1 MRRPCGIYST
11 TYSKDNAIFR
21 TKNHWGLLIGFL
33 ILMMGLPLVFEPYVL
48 NMFITFFVQLIAVLG
63 LMILTGYC
71 GQISLGQAAFA
82 CVGAFTS
89 AVLVSKLGM
98 PALVSFP
105 CAILSSVIFG
115 LCFGLP
121 ALRIKGFYLAMS
133 TLAAQFIIIWL
144 VNHLP
149 EITGGSDG
157 MRVAKIQLAGMII
170 DSSAKYY
177 YFSFGL
183 AVVFTYIAKNLIR
196 SKIGRAWIAIRDN
209 DIAAEVMGV
218 NLTNYK
224 LLAFAICSAFAGVSG
239 ALWSHFVPA
248 ISWEH
253 FTLWESIWYL
263 AMIVIGGIGTI
274 TGAIFGTAFIRLL
287 DELVTL
293 LFPLITPIIP
303 SINESIV
310 AGALLIIYGL
320 AIAIFLIF
328 EPRGL
333 AHRWEM
339 FKSWY
344 RLWPF
349 RY

>member
-11 TYSKDNAIFR
+11 SYSKDSAIFR
-21 TKNHWGLLIGFL
+21 TKAHWALLFGSL
-33 ILMMGLPLVFEPYVL
+33 IAMLVLPIALRPYIL
-48 NMFITFFVQLIAVLG
+48 NMIITFFIQLIAVLG
-63 LMILTGYC
+63 LMLLTGYC

-82 CVGAFTS
+82 CVGAFIS
-89 AVLVSKLGM
+89 AILVSNLGM
-98 PALVSFP
+98 PAVISFP
-105 CAILSSVIFG
+105 CAALGSVLFG

-133 TLAAQFIIIWL
+133 TLAAQFIIVWL

-149 EITGGSDG
+149 SITGGSDG
-157 MRVAKIQLAGMII
+157 MRVAKIQFFGLSF
-170 DSSAKYY
+170 DSAIKYY
-177 YFSFGL
+177 YLSFAFAAL
-183 AVVFTYIAKNLIR
+183 SVYIAKNLVR
-196 SKIGRAWIAIRDN
+196 SRIGRAWIAIRDN
-209 DIAAEVMGV
+209 DIAAEAMGI

-224 LLAFAICSAFAGVSG
+224 LLAFGTCSAFAGISG
-239 ALWSHFVPA
+239 ALWAHFVPA

-274 TGAIFGTAFIRLL
+274 PGAIFGTIFIRLL
-287 DELVTL
+287 DELVTY
-293 LFPLITPIIP
+293 LFPLITP
-303 SINESIV
+303 SLSGLSESIV
-310 AGALLIIYGL
+310 AGSLLITYGL
-320 AIAIFLIF
+320 AIALFLIF